1 MHVFLYV
8 LYIGFVTAFIL
19 VQGALVYASNRRD
32 RTAKLFFILSFVT
45 SFWVLANSLAANF
58 KLTSTTRVA
67 EIEVYADLFSAVPL
81 LIAYWYFVASLKKPD
96 LKGTKFFSLVL
107 IPLSAIGAFLIV
119 VTKEAVRFATSPS
132 FDIIYKPAFTY
143 YGICIGII
151 FISTITWL
159 IRLVLQSK
167 GSDKERFKSL
177 LWGIAVAGIFL
188 IFANVLYPLI
198 WGGDS
203 RLITN
208 LSYTGLLLFIYLSA
222 RAIFLYQ
229 LFNIRFI
236 VARVIAYAVSIG
248 FVTSLFIGGSIFI
261 GKVFFGQNIRFTN
274 LFTFALISIFT
285 AITYRPVKA
294 FFDKVSNRLFYQD
307 AYDPQMLLNSL
318 NKTLVST
325 VELEKLV
332 IQVSETITRDMKI
345 RFCNFEVYAT
355 DETVRHTIGKHAI
368 EFTHNEKQA
377 LGDFIG
383 AIHGITRT
391 DDEDVNGTLQKVFRR
406 NNIDLVAPL
415 EVKGK
420 ILGYMLL
427 GPRRSG
433 SEYSNKDIQLLS
445 IIVDEISIAI
455 QNALWFEEIKSFNAT
470 LQKKI
475 SIATHHLQQTNEKL
489 KELDETKDE
498 FISLASHQLRTPL
511 TSVKGYLSMLLEG
524 DAGKVTKQQQQ
535 FINQAF
541 LSSQRMVY
549 LISDLLNVSRL
560 KTGKFVIEKKEVF
573 LSDIVES
580 EISQLKEMAA
590 AKSLKLVFK
599 KPKDFPAM
607 MLDETKIRQVIVNF
621 IDNAIYYTPS
631 GGTITVTLDKT
642 SSAISFKV
650 IDSGIGVPK
659 EEQHKL
665 FVKFY
670 RAPNAKKARPDG
682 TGLGLFMAKKVIVAQ
697 GGALLFSSIEGKGST
712 FGFTFPVK

>member
-1 MHVFLYV
+1 MHVFLYA
-8 LYIGFVTAFIL
+8 LYIGFITSFIL
-19 VQGALVYASNRRD
+19 IQGALVFASNRRD
-32 RTAKLFFILSFVT
+32 TSAKLFFALSFVT
-45 SFWVLANSLAANF
+45 SFWVISNSLAANF
-58 KLTSTTRVA
+58 KLTSSTSTA
-67 EIEVYADLFSAVPL
+67 EAEVYADLFSAIPL
-81 LIAYWYFVASLKKPD
+81 LIAYWYFVASLKKP
-96 LKGTKFFSLVL
+96 LLSGTRVLSYFF
-107 IPLSAIGAFLIV
+107 IPLFALGALFIV
-119 VTKEAVRFATSPS
+119 LNGKAVRFTNAPH
-132 FDIIYKPAFTY
+132 FDIIYQSSFSY
-143 YGICIGII
+143 YGIFIAVI

-159 IRLVLQSK
+159 IRLVYQSK
-167 GSDKERFKSL
+167 GADKERFKSL

-188 IFANVLYPLI
+188 IFANVLYPLLFD
-198 WGGDS
+198 GDS
-203 RLITN
+203 RIITN
-208 LSYTGLLLFIYLSA
+208 LSYSGLLLFIYLSA

-236 VARVIAYAVSIG
+236 VARVIAYAISIG

-261 GKVFFGQNIRFTN
+261 GKVFFDQKIGMTS
-274 LFTFALISIFT
+274 LFIFALISIFT
-285 AITYRPVKA
+285 AISYQPVKT

-307 AYDPQMLLNSL
+307 AYDPQLLLNAL

-332 IQVSETITRDMKI
+332 AHVTDIISRDMKI

-355 DETVRHTIGKHAI
+355 DETIRHSIGKHA
-368 EFTHNEKQA
+368 FDFNHNEKQE
-377 LGDFIG
+377 LVEFIKQS
-383 AIHGITRT
+383 HGVVRT
-391 DDEDVNGTLQKVFRR
+391 DDNEINTSLQKALRR
-406 NNIDLVAPL
+406 NNVDILAPL

-420 ILGYMLL
+420 NLGYMLL

-433 SEYSNKDIQLLS
+433 SEYSNKDMQVLS
-445 IIVDEISIAI
+445 IIVDEVSIAL
-455 QNALWFEEIKSFNAT
+455 QNALWFEEIKSFNQT

-475 SIATHHLQQTNEKL
+475 NIATHHLQQTNEKL

-560 KTGKFVIEKKEVF
+560 KTGKFVIEKKEVL
-573 LSDIVES
+573 LSDVVES

-590 AKSLKLVFK
+590 AKSLKLLFK
-599 KPKDFPAM
+599 KPKDFPVI

-631 GGTITVTLDKT
+631 GGAINVTLEKVG
-642 SSAISFKV
+642 SSISFKV
-650 IDSGIGVPK
+650 VDSGIGVPK

-697 GGALLFSSIEGKGST
+697 GGALLFSSTEGKGST
-712 FGFTFPVK
+712 FGFTFPIK

>member
-1 MHVFLYV
+1 MHVFLYA
-8 LYIGFVTAFIL
+8 LYIGFITSFIL
-19 VQGALVYASNRRD
+19 IQGALVFASNRRD
-32 RTAKLFFILSFVT
+32 TTAKLFFALSFVT
-45 SFWVLANSLAANF
+45 SFWVISNSLAANF
-58 KLTSTTRVA
+58 KLTSSTSTA
-67 EIEVYADLFSAVPL
+67 EVEVYADLFSAIPL
-81 LIAYWYFVASLKKPD
+81 LIAYWYFVASLKKP
-96 LKGTKFFSLVL
+96 LLSGTRVLSYFF
-107 IPLSAIGAFLIV
+107 IPLFALGALFIV
-119 VTKEAVRFATSPS
+119 LNGKAVRFTNAPH
-132 FDIIYKPAFTY
+132 FDIIYQSSFSY
-143 YGICIGII
+143 YGIFIAVI

-159 IRLVLQSK
+159 IRLVHQSK
-167 GSDKERFKSL
+167 GADKERFKSL

-188 IFANVLYPLI
+188 IFANVLYPLLFD
-198 WGGDS
+198 GDS
-203 RLITN
+203 RIITN
-208 LSYTGLLLFIYLSA
+208 LSYSGLLLFIYLSA

-236 VARVIAYAVSIG
+236 VARVIAYAISIG

-261 GKVFFGQNIRFTN
+261 GKVFFDQKIGMTS
-274 LFTFALISIFT
+274 LFIFALISIFT
-285 AITYRPVKA
+285 AISYQPVKT

-307 AYDPQMLLNSL
+307 AYDPQLLLNAL

-332 IQVSETITRDMKI
+332 AHVADIISRDMKI

-355 DETVRHTIGKHAI
+355 DETIRHSIGKHA
-368 EFTHNEKQA
+368 FDFNHNEKQE
-377 LGDFIG
+377 LGEFIKQS
-383 AIHGITRT
+383 HGVVRT
-391 DDEDVNGTLQKVFRR
+391 DDKEINTSLQKALRR
-406 NNIDLVAPL
+406 NNVDILAPL

-420 ILGYMLL
+420 NLGYMLL

-433 SEYSNKDIQLLS
+433 SEYSNKDTQVLS
-445 IIVDEISIAI
+445 IIVDEVSIAL
-455 QNALWFEEIKSFNAT
+455 QNALWFEEIKRFNQT

-475 SIATHHLQQTNEKL
+475 NIATHHLQQTNEKL

-560 KTGKFVIEKKEVF
+560 KTGKFVIEKKEVL
-573 LSDIVES
+573 LSDVVES

-590 AKSLKLVFK
+590 AKSLKLLFK
-599 KPKDFPAM
+599 KPKDFPVI

-631 GGTITVTLDKT
+631 GGAINVTLEKVG
-642 SSAISFKV
+642 SSISFKV
-650 IDSGIGVPK
+650 VDSGIGVPK

-697 GGALLFSSIEGKGST
+697 GGALLFSSTEGKGST
-712 FGFTFPVK
+712 FGFTFPIK